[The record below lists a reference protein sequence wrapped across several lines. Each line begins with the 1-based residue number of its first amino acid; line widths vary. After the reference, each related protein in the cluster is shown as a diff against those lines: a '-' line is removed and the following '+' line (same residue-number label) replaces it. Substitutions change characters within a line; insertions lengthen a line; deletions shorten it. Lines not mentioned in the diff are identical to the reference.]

1 MIARPV
7 RRADLTRY
15 WTPAL
20 VWAAVLLLVSG
31 NAGSGQLTGAAIQ
44 FLVSH
49 TVGEVSDVTFTA
61 LHFIIRK
68 TGHLVAYGILGALNF
83 RAVRAGRAGWRL
95 PWSLIATV
103 LAVIVAS
110 LDEWHQTM
118 VPSRTGMPADVL
130 LDAVGAT
137 IAQIVWRHRALSAS
151 PETFSPPS

>member
-7 RRADLTRY
+7 RRAELTRY

-20 VWAAVLLLVSG
+20 LWAAVLLILSG
-31 NAGSGQLTGAAIQ
+31 QAGSGQLTGAAIQ
-44 FLVSH
+44 FVVSH
-49 TVGEVSDVTFTA
+49 TVGEVSDVTFTT
-61 LHFIIRK
+61 LQFMVRK
-68 TGHLVAYGILGALNF
+68 TLHLVAYGILGALNF
-83 RAVRAGRAGWRL
+83 RAVRAGRPGWRL
-95 PWSLIATV
+95 PWSVMATV

-137 IAQIVWRHRALSAS
+137 LAQLVWRRRSLSS
-151 PETFSPPS
+151 D

>member
-1 MIARPV
+1 M
-7 RRADLTRY
+7 RRAELTRF

-20 VWAAVLLLVSG
+20 LWAAVLLIPSG
-31 NAGSGQLTGAAIQ
+31 GAGSAHFTGSALQ
-44 FLVSH
+44 FVLSH
-49 TVGEVSDVTFTA
+49 TFGELSDVTFAA

-68 TGHLVAYGILGALNF
+68 TVHLVAYGILGALNF
-83 RAVRAGRAGWRL
+83 RAVRAGRTGWGLR
-95 PWSLIATV
+95 WSVIATV

-137 IAQIVWRHRALSAS
+137 IAQLVWRHRSLSVS
-151 PETFSPPS
+151 PETSSPPS